1 MPSMSLWKQ
10 TQGRLGGV
18 NIHYC
23 GEVASTTAVSGA
35 EEDPEIL
42 GVTALETLGFNGD
55 PTNGEPHRV
64 DVLI

>member
-1 MPSMSLWKQ
+1 M
-10 TQGRLGGV
+10 GGV

-55 PTNGEPHRV
+55 PTNGELHRV
-64 DVLI
+64 DALI